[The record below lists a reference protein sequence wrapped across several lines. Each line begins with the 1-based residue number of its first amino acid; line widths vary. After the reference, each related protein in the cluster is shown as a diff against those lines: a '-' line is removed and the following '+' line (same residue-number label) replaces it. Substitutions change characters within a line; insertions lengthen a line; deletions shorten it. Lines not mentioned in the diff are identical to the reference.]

1 LGEKTNGERDED
13 EFVYC
18 STLSPH
24 CSFVSFVRVSPSPVP
39 LFASEAES
47 DCQIPVMGRTVEPVI
62 LRVALYPF
70 VPDRVA
76 LFEKLESRFE
86 CDHPGVNVVLVSS
99 PNATD
104 DYYADDK
111 SAHKGFQYVSADVY
125 EIDTILLAEFIALGK
140 IAPISLPYDDF

>member
-1 LGEKTNGERDED
+1 
-13 EFVYC
+13 
-18 STLSPH
+18 
-24 CSFVSFVRVSPSPVP
+24 
-39 LFASEAES
+39 
-47 DCQIPVMGRTVEPVI
+47 MGRTVEPVI

-140 IAPISLPYDDF
+140 IAPISLPYDDFPPEAIKAVSRDLLPYLSSFIRRVCSSFAPPWGALRTRLV